1 MEMDLLNLNY
11 QSFVVFVFR
20 MSFAKK
26 CNEIECH
33 LQKSIMKIKTTDIL
47 KILF

>member
-1 MEMDLLNLNY
+1 MEMDLLNNLNY

-20 MSFAKK
+20 MSFAKR
-26 CNEIECH
+26 NEIECH